1 MKNEAKAEIVK
12 RIQRMSGSQS
22 PYNIFS
28 DWIECFALSIANTS
42 MPIHNSVWQ
51 EREKRY
57 KQIMNKYSKEER
69 IHFAEM
75 CGLLTLAYEDGD
87 GFRFGDILGE
97 IYMESG
103 SGNKN
108 TGQFF
113 TPYNVSFLTATMSIP
128 ADYDGKK
135 PIKVNEPS
143 CGAGG
148 MIVATAEVLYR
159 KGINFQKCIQAEAQD
174 LDWRAVYMCYV
185 QLSLL
190 GINAVVVQGDTLADP
205 YTGDSYPQNR
215 VFRTPN
221 NMGMLLYRSGNTEN
235 AAAVQHIPA
244 PDPET
249 KPEKKRSKPSK
260 RPDKTAET
268 AEPLQLSLF

>member
-42 MPIHNSVWQ
+42 MLIHNSVWQ

-57 KQIMNKYSKEER
+57 KQIINKYSKEER
-69 IHFAEM
+69 NQFAEM
-75 CGLLTLAYEDGD
+75 CGLLTMAYEDGKD
-87 GFRFGDILGE
+87 FRFGDILGE

-113 TPYNVSFLTATMSIP
+113 TPYHVSLLTAKMSIP
-128 ADYDGKK
+128 ADYDGTS
-135 PIKVNEPS
+135 PIKINEPT
-143 CGAGG
+143 CGSGG
-148 MIVATAEVLYR
+148 MIVAAAEVLYR

-190 GINAVVVQGDTLADP
+190 GINAVVVQGDTLAEP

-221 NMGMLLYRSGNTEN
+221 NMGMLLFRSGNIKN
-235 AAAVQHIPA
+235 AA
-244 PDPET
+244 ET
-249 KPEKKRSKPSK
+249 QREEEITLPVFG
-260 RPDKTAET
+260 TET
-268 AEPLQLSLF
+268 VLEPIAKSSGLSVSLDELLDF